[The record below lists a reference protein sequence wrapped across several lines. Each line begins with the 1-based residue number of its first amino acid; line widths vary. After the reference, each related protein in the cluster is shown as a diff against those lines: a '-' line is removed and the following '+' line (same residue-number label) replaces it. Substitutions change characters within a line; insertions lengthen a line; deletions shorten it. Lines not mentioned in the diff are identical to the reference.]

1 MEEVD
6 LWDLVVELEAA
17 DIGTVERE
25 RERVR
30 EYNKGVKRREEKSH
44 MPAKEMQLGTVMKAG
59 RQAAAANY

>member
-17 DIGTVERE
+17 DIGSVERERE

-30 EYNKGVKRREEKSH
+30 EYKKGVKRRVTCRPRKCC
-44 MPAKEMQLGTVMKAG
+44 LG
-59 RQAAAANY
+59 Q

>member
-1 MEEVD
+1 MDEVD

-30 EYNKGVKRREEKSH
+30 EYKNGVKRRVTCRPRKCC
-44 MPAKEMQLGTVMKAG
+44 LG
-59 RQAAAANY
+59 Q